1 MTRTLARL
9 GDPLREDE
17 GRRIAKCWIKGLC
30 QIPAPATVCLPS
42 VHPALVC
49 IPPAMGSSPLIEPAV
64 SCLGDSGLHMVS
76 PVLSSTFS
84 AALGLLT
91 IRGFPPVSP
100 ILRLGL
106 NSSAERPRQQLSH
119 VCSYACSPDLMPV
132 PADLAVRGGL
142 AAPSRR
148 PRSRKASCPLMRSNG
163 DLVGLGEQE
172 LGWGVA
178 SRVGIGALLPG
189 CSQAGLSSS
198 LPVSFSEPLP
208 TGLFSSQLHR

>member
-1 MTRTLARL
+1 
-9 GDPLREDE
+9 
-17 GRRIAKCWIKGLC
+17 
-30 QIPAPATVCLPS
+30 
-42 VHPALVC
+42 
-49 IPPAMGSSPLIEPAV
+49 MGSSPLIEPAV

-84 AALGLLT
+84 AALGLRT

-119 VCSYACSPDLMPV
+119 VCFYVCSPDLMPV
-132 PADLAVRGGL
+132 PADLAVREGL

-163 DLVGLGEQE
+163 DLVGLGGAGIG
-172 LGWGVA
+172 LGGVA

-189 CSQAGLSSS
+189 CSQAGLSSV
-198 LPVSFSEPLP
+198 PVSFSEPLP

>member
-1 MTRTLARL
+1 
-9 GDPLREDE
+9 
-17 GRRIAKCWIKGLC
+17 
-30 QIPAPATVCLPS
+30 
-42 VHPALVC
+42 
-49 IPPAMGSSPLIEPAV
+49 
-64 SCLGDSGLHMVS
+64 MVS